1 MVVST
6 KIHINE
12 GFALAL
18 EGRPRSIL
26 VTGANGRLGS
36 AVVKRLRAAGFLV
49 HDRTRAELDIAD
61 AEGVQ
66 ETVAELRPDVIVNA
80 AAYTDV
86 ARAPLDPE
94 ALRRANV
101 EGPAVLAACA
111 ARFGARLVHFSTDYV
126 FSGGGLKSHRESD
139 PRHPA
144 GAYGRSK
151 ALGEARIECSGARY
165 WIVRIGWLHG
175 AGNDFVVRVLD
186 QALAGKRI
194 VMRRNQWG
202 RPTSYDAAAR
212 LSVALCGHAEVTGR
226 MCGVFHFGQSGA
238 CVSRFGWAQFVLR
251 RAAEIAPE
259 QAEIFLEAARGM
271 QGVRLFD
278 PERPEN
284 CRLALRDLEARL
296 GIRANAF
303 CPSWRDDV
311 SASVAARLG
320 ALSRGSFE
328 ST

>member
-1 MVVST
+1 MRS
-6 KIHINE
+6 
-12 GFALAL
+12 
-18 EGRPRSIL
+18 EGRPTSVL

-36 AVVKRLRAAGFLV
+36 AAAERLRAAGFLV
-49 HDRTRAELDIAD
+49 HARTRSELDIAD
-61 AEGVQ
+61 AEAVR
-66 ETVAELRPDVIVNA
+66 ETVSALRPDVIVNS
-80 AAYTDV
+80 AAYTNV
-86 ARAPLDPE
+86 ARAPSEPE

-111 ARFGARLVHFSTDYV
+111 ARFDARLVHFSTDYV

-139 PRHPA
+139 PRRPA

-151 ALGEARIECSGARY
+151 ALGEARIERSGARY

-186 QALAGKRI
+186 QALAGKTI

-212 LSVALCGHAEVTGR
+212 LAAALCGHPEVAG
-226 MCGVFHFGQSGA
+226 GGSAVFHFGQTGA

-251 RAAEIAPE
+251 CAAEIAPDRE
-259 QAEIFLEAARGM
+259 DVFLNAARRM
-271 QGVRLFD
+271 RGVTLFD

-296 GIRANAF
+296 GIRADALS
-303 CPSWRDDV
+303 PSWRDDV

-320 ALSRGSFE
+320 VLAHGSVE
-328 ST
+328 SA